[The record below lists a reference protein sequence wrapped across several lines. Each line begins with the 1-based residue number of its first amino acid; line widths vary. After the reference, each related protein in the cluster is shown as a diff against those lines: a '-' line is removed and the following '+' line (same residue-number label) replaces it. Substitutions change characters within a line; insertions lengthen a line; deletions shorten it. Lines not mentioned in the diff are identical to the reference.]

1 MSLVKRIPAH
11 LKNVH
16 HLDADSSEYRE
27 ALSRVRGPVKESYMK
42 PYHERPRVRS
52 PNLSSRILQEVVLI
66 EEKSEEQEDQN
77 YDNASSNQS
86 LDAATTPKA
95 VFQFE
100 TWLKSADGGNL
111 DEGTSKQ
118 HRVQL
123 SKILKVVDKT
133 QDLASLFNK
142 QVINK
147 KFLEGY
153 AKREYHPKTT
163 KVYLMS
169 LRHFY
174 SFCLSEYLGLSISA
188 DRLLSLK
195 EKVAR
200 WSSSLRKG
208 CSKRRWE
215 KMEEDLHSLISPEQ
229 IGEFE
234 RSKAARDA
242 ICLLGQLSGAHSINI
257 TQSQYTLIRDFLL
270 VERSIDN
277 ANTAGALSNMKLV
290 EFNRVSKH
298 GQEHVVLVKNHK
310 TIQTHGPA
318 RIVLSPKLHSWID
331 IFIREVRSKVPG
343 LTAGPNE
350 SVFITWNGETMES
363 SQINKAIKSIWK
375 KAGMERSPSSTLF
388 RKSAVSEVHT
398 NNESNEARGNL
409 ADLMA
414 HNLETARKYYR
425 LQEKSKSSVQASR
438 NLRQAMRGTS
448 GAEGSNDQPKCV
460 PTSNSSLTVSDDD
473 QSKTS
478 RDSWTYE
485 IKGLLREVFKNEIEK
500 EAVSM
505 EKNKMSNHPQLKGQD
520 PKKVLDKVRTEW
532 RFRKLPPPQ
541 PTSVPDLPTEKETL
555 QERVQRA
562 LNPDVEDENSSDII
576 PPTLG
581 SSLRGAFSSI
591 DLDRLRALFND
602 MITKSFPIVK
612 TKIMETLQTDDA
624 WGKEILKRVPLDTIV
639 NRVKYER
646 RVSRASK

>member
-1 MSLVKRIPAH
+1 MVKI
-11 LKNVH
+11 
-16 HLDADSSEYRE
+16 
-27 ALSRVRGPVKESYMK
+27 
-42 PYHERPRVRS
+42 
-52 PNLSSRILQEVVLI
+52 
-66 EEKSEEQEDQN
+66 
-77 YDNASSNQS
+77 
-86 LDAATTPKA
+86 
-95 VFQFE
+95 
-100 TWLKSADGGNL
+100 
-111 DEGTSKQ
+111 
-118 HRVQL
+118 
-123 SKILKVVDKT
+123 
-133 QDLASLFNK
+133 
-142 QVINK
+142 
-147 KFLEGY
+147 
-153 AKREYHPKTT
+153 
-163 KVYLMS
+163 
-169 LRHFY
+169 
-174 SFCLSEYLGLSISA
+174 
-188 DRLLSLK
+188 
-195 EKVAR
+195 
-200 WSSSLRKG
+200 
-208 CSKRRWE
+208 
-215 KMEEDLHSLISPEQ
+215 
-229 IGEFE
+229 
-234 RSKAARDA
+234 
-242 ICLLGQLSGAHSINI
+242 
-257 TQSQYTLIRDFLL
+257 
-270 VERSIDN
+270 SIDN
-277 ANTAGALSNMKLV
+277 ANRAGALSNMKLE

-298 GQEHVVLVKNHK
+298 GQEHVVLVKDHK

-363 SQINKAIKSIWK
+363 SQINKAIKSICK
-375 KAGMERSPSSTLF
+375 KAGMEGSPSSTLF

-460 PTSNSSLTVSDDD
+460 PTSNPSLTVSDDD
-473 QSKTS
+473 HSKTS
-478 RDSWTYE
+478 RGSWTYE
-485 IKGLLREVFKNEIEK
+485 IKALLREVFKNEIEK
-500 EAVSM
+500 EAISM
-505 EKNKMSNHPQLKGQD
+505 ETVKNKMSDHPQLKGQD
-520 PKKVLDKVRTEW
+520 PKKVLDKVRAEW

-624 WGKEILKRVPLDTIV
+624 WGKEILKRVPLGTIV